1 MKNPV
6 VRRAVYLQIKDEYTH
21 STPRRLASQSE
32 KINDAPR
39 ADPREET
46 EDSS

>member
-1 MKNPV
+1 MI
-6 VRRAVYLQIKDEYTH
+6 RRPARLKSIDARTY
-21 STPRRLASQSE
+21 STPRRVASQSE